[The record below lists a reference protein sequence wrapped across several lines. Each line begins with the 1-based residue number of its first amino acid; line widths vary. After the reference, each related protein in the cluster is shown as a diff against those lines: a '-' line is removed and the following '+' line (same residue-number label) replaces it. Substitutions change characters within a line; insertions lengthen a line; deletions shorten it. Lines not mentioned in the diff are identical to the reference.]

1 MWKSQRNDDK
11 YTSDRRDSQKVAE
24 FKTICKPH
32 LSCYPK
38 DTVTSSELL
47 PREDPYSKWARVNPD
62 NPGHLADKNFLESG
76 HHFGLNTVGNT
87 LRNANRQVRSDPPI
101 AQIAVGPWNQSTID
115 PDTNRRAFEIGSDY

>member
-1 MWKSQRNDDK
+1 M
-11 YTSDRRDSQKVAE
+11 
-24 FKTICKPH
+24 
-32 LSCYPK
+32 
-38 DTVTSSELL
+38 
-47 PREDPYSKWARVNPD
+47 PREDPYSKWAQVNPD